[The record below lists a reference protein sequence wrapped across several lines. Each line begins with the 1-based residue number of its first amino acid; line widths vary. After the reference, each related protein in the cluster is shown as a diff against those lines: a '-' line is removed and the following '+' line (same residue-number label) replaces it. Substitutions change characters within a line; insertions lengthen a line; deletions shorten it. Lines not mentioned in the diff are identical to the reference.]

1 MKYEIVIDKPKK
13 LFIIYTNGEIELEV
27 EKNMIYDVVSHPMW
41 NSQYNLLFDH
51 TNSSLA
57 NFQTIDIQELS
68 KLLKSQSEQLGMI
81 KLAIVLSTDLNYGLG
96 RMWEAY
102 TRYDVKC
109 DIEIFR
115 TYAEAE
121 LWLIPH

>member
-1 MKYEIVIDKPKK
+1 MKYEIEIDECRN
-13 LFIIYTNGEIELEV
+13 LFIIHTNGAIELEV
-27 EKNMIYDVVSHPMW
+27 EKSMIYEVVSHPKW

-51 TNSSLA
+51 SKSSLE
-57 NFQTIDIQELS
+57 NFQVIDIQKLS
-68 KLLKSQSEQLGMI
+68 NLLISHSDQLGLI
-81 KLAIVLSTDLNYGLG
+81 KLAIVFSTDLNYGMG

-102 TRYDVKC
+102 TRYDVKF

-121 LWLIPH
+121 LWLIAR